1 MVPNYPIEHQ
11 YVCVCVCVF
20 QQCSVDGAGWC
31 VCVRSSCGHR
41 VSRSEL
47 DLRLQEVRVQLE
59 QAVDLLETDRPDQSV
74 RLLQRAVSQAGVF
87 LKETHSLQGQL
98 ADAMARAYSTMGE
111 EDSGVCVCVCA
122 RARACMSLCFSV
134 CVYLRSR
141 HSCSDCVLCV
151 GEWQGAASQLERSVV
166 AISSQYGE
174 DSIELGRQL
183 FKLAQ
188 LHFNG

>member
-111 EDSGVCVCVCA
+111 
-122 RARACMSLCFSV
+122 
-134 CVYLRSR
+134 
-141 HSCSDCVLCV
+141 
-151 GEWQGAASQLERSVV
+151 WQGAASQLERSVV